1 LWYNSDK
8 KVEGNLMGIHVD
20 EFVMMM
26 LMWSGSRKRGG
37 SSADCSSVRFS
48 PKEVTMDS
56 IAF

>member
-1 LWYNSDK
+1 
-8 KVEGNLMGIHVD
+8 MGVHVD

-37 SSADCSSVRFS
+37 SSADCLSVRSS